1 MIKLSNVTF
10 GYEENQTVLKN
21 YNLLINKGELL
32 TILGHNGSGKSTL
45 SKLLVGLVK
54 ANEGEIYVDNQLLDE
69 ESVYDIRQKIGIVFQ
84 NPDNQFVGS
93 TVRDDIA
100 FGLENKCVEY
110 DEMHRLVNEYAEKVG
125 MKNFLD
131 REPHRL
137 SGGEKQR
144 VAIAGVLALGANVI
158 ILDEATAMLDPQ
170 GRQNMMSLVRE
181 LAEDHNKTI
190 IMITHHL
197 DEAVFSDRIVVMNDG
212 EIILEGRPKEVFAKK
227 ELLESV
233 QLDVPFA
240 VKASYDL
247 KDKGIIEDIC
257 TSDEELMNK
266 LWALSL
272 KK

>member
-1 MIKLSNVTF
+1 
-10 GYEENQTVLKN
+10 
-21 YNLLINKGELL
+21 
-32 TILGHNGSGKSTL
+32 
-45 SKLLVGLVK
+45 
-54 ANEGEIYVDNQLLDE
+54 
-69 ESVYDIRQKIGIVFQ
+69 
-84 NPDNQFVGS
+84 
-93 TVRDDIA
+93 
-100 FGLENKCVEY
+100 
-110 DEMHRLVNEYAEKVG
+110 
-125 MKNFLD
+125 
-131 REPHRL
+131 
-137 SGGEKQR
+137 
-144 VAIAGVLALGANVI
+144 
-158 ILDEATAMLDPQ
+158 MLDPQ

>member
-1 MIKLSNVTF
+1 MN
-10 GYEENQTVLKN
+10 
-21 YNLLINKGELL
+21 
-32 TILGHNGSGKSTL
+32 H
-45 SKLLVGLVK
+45 
-54 ANEGEIYVDNQLLDE
+54 QLFT
-69 ESVYDIRQKIGIVFQ
+69 ESVLEEVLLSMPEKD
-84 NPDNQFVGS
+84 S
-93 TVRDDIA
+93 DDSPENIA
-100 FGLENKCVEY
+100 RAEAILN
-110 DEMHRLVNEYAEKVG
+110 EMDLLPY
-125 MKNFLD
+125 KNCH
-131 REPHRL
+131 PMGL
-137 SGGEKQR
+137 SGGQKQR